1 MTRRIILGLGAG
13 QCGLQLLAKTLNS
26 QRDTAVSFE
35 QWPLLPWRR
44 EPDAPGIRDRLARIL
59 ATRKPRVVG
68 DVASFYLPYV
78 EEAVDFDS
86 SIRMICLKRPQDE
99 IVAGYCSALDK
110 NPRCA
115 VNHWAEEPGPGW
127 QHDPFWSRIFPQYDT
142 QDRVEGARRY
152 WDEYYS
158 LADELANRFPDQFR
172 VYDTDVL
179 TAEAGVREVLGF
191 AGFSAEEQ
199 VVITGMRN
207 FSGPPVVP
215 AVNVPARPP
224 LHPMD
229 PRKCVILVPFAGFIH
244 PACDEALKE
253 LERRGYEVRRV
264 GGYAAIDQGRNQMA
278 TDALLEGYDETI
290 WIDSDVGFHPNA
302 IDQLR
307 SHGLPIVA
315 GVYPQKNKLAL
326 ACHVMPGAPSMTFG
340 KHGGLTE
347 LLYAGTGFLLI
358 RREAYLT
365 IQRKLKLP
373 TCNERFGHAMIPF
386 FQPMIRKI
394 EEGYWYLA
402 EDYAFCQRARD
413 CGFRIMADTSIRL
426 WHIGY
431 AQFGWEDAGI
441 ERSRFQS
448 FTLNFG
454 EKPASTL
461 QGASVESQPALDNF
475 IREHAWPEQKPLAA
489 PFPERNWLFPGT
501 RELLSRSITP
511 ASRLIVEVGS
521 WTGRSTR
528 FLASA
533 APAATIIA
541 VDHWNG
547 SEEHRND
554 PELAECLP
562 RLYETFLAECW
573 EQRSRII
580 PVRADSR
587 VGMQQIAEAGLQP
600 DLIYLDA
607 DHRFESV
614 RDDLIAALDLFPH
627 AAIVGDDWDWEGVRQ
642 AVNFVAQDRGLRF
655 ETAQTG
661 WKIMR

>member
-475 IREHAWPEQKPLAA
+475 IREHAWPEQKPLSASL
-489 PFPERNWLFPGT
+489 PERGGISPDAK
-501 RELLSRSITP
+501 ELLRGLSAT
-511 ASRLIVEVGS
+511 AKLIVEVGA
-521 WTGRSTR
+521 WTGQSVR
-528 FLASA
+528 FLANVASQA
-533 APAATIIA
+533 KVIA
-541 VDHWNG
+541 VDDWSG
-547 SEEHRND
+547 SDCVND
-554 PELAECLP
+554 PELAKSLP
-562 RLYETFLAECW
+562 FLFETFLAESW
-573 EQRSRII
+573 EQRNQIV
-580 PVRADSR
+580 PVRANFQD
-587 VGMQQIAEAGLQP
+587 GMREIAEAGLQP
-600 DLIYLDA
+600 ELVFIDVAQQAERLRENLT
-607 DHRFESV
+607 
-614 RDDLIAALDLFPH
+614 AALDLFPQ
-627 AAIVGDDWDWEGVRQ
+627 AVVVGDQWDAESVRL
-642 AVNFVAQDRGLRF
+642 AVDSVTQDRRMRY
-655 ETAQTG
+655 ETRGTG